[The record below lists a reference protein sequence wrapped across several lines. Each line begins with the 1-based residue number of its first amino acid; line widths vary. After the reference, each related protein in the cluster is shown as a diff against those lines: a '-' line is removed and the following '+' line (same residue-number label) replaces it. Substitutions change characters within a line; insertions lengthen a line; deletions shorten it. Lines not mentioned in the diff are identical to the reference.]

1 MNERSDYATKH
12 AVIAAWL
19 ALLLS
24 VLCWPL
30 GPSAV
35 GWPITAI
42 AFMPL
47 LLPLPGLVRGTRR
60 TRSWAP
66 LALAPVLAMA
76 LTEVLVNPAVRL
88 RVTVT
93 LALILAAFAAILAA
107 LRAMPRG

>member
-1 MNERSDYATKH
+1 MKARSGYATSH
-12 AVIAAWL
+12 VAIAAWL
-19 ALLLS
+19 ALQLS

-60 TRSWAP
+60 TQSWAP
-66 LALAPVLAMA
+66 LALAPALAMA
-76 LTEVLVNPAVRL
+76 LTELLVNPAVRL
-88 RVTVT
+88 RVTLT
-93 LALILAAFAAILAA
+93 LALILVAFAAMLAA
-107 LRAMPRG
+107 LRARPRG